1 MEDDYIKAKR
11 EYKKDLENN
20 MFEELEKEA
29 KKMKR
34 KRKEVG
40 RDDDYD
46 LLYRICDHNNLH
58 CSHKTTESSKNLFL
72 EGETEGEFIRSL
84 AEEAA
89 LKKIKKKAAAKKIK
103 KKAALKKIKK
113 KAALK
118 KIKRDLRRKLFEEVN
133 RKITKIRRQEKAKE
147 AAKKERKDSLKE
159 KGVIMGEVIVICWHR
174 F

>member
-1 MEDDYIKAKR
+1 
-11 EYKKDLENN
+11 
-20 MFEELEKEA
+20 
-29 KKMKR
+29 MKR
-34 KRKEVG
+34 KRK
-40 RDDDYD
+40 
-46 LLYRICDHNNLH
+46 
-58 CSHKTTESSKNLFL
+58 

-147 AAKKERKDSLKE
+147 AAKKRKERFLE
-159 KGVIMGEVIVICWHR
+159 GKGCHHGGGGDGGRLFQSEEG
-174 F
+174 